1 MDKIVPKLFDT
12 VSKRFKSVSKQM
24 DLNRP
29 LRTILAQPKNE
40 IIVNFPVKMDN
51 GKYRVFK
58 GYRIQHNNML
68 GPYKGGLRFHPCVN
82 LDEVKALAM
91 LMTLKSALVDLP
103 LGGGKGGIKFDPKSV
118 SKAEL
123 ERITRRFVSAL
134 GTNISPVH
142 DIPAPDVGTNG
153 EVMAWMMDTYMALA
167 GPSEKY
173 LARGIV
179 TGKPIVCGGTQG
191 RTQATGRGVVMCIE
205 EWARYGGY
213 DLSGMTYSVQGFGN
227 VGSWAADALSKLGAV
242 LVAVND
248 HTGTLVDKTGLDVQA
263 LKAYVVAN
271 GGVSGFEK
279 RATLARDDFF
289 SCACDIMVPAALENQ
304 ITAYE
309 ANLMC
314 VRLVA
319 EGANGP
325 TTAEGEDCLL
335 AKGTEFIP
343 DVLAN
348 AGGVIVS
355 YYEWVQNRTRDYW
368 LEDEVNRKLRLKLQ
382 KAYQAVNKL
391 STSEGIEMRDA
402 CYMKAL
408 SHLDEVYQLQGL
420 FP

>member
-1 MDKIVPKLFDT
+1 MSKKVPSLFET
-12 VSKRFKSVSKQM
+12 VSKRFKSVSKM
-24 DLNRP
+24 MKLNRP
-29 LRTILAQPKNE
+29 LKTILAQPKNE
-40 IIVNFPVKMDN
+40 LIVNFPVKMDD

-123 ERITRRFVSAL
+123 ERITRRFVAAL

-153 EVMAWMMDTYMALA
+153 EVMAWMMDTYMELA

-173 LARGIV
+173 LARGVV
-179 TGKPIVCGGTQG
+179 TGKPIVCGGTEG

-205 EWARYGGY
+205 EWANQGGH
-213 DLSGMTYSVQGFGN
+213 DLSGMTFSVQGFGN
-227 VGSWAADALSKLGAV
+227 VGSWAADALSNLGAK

-248 HTGTLVDKTGLDVQA
+248 HTGTLMDPKGLDVQG
-263 LKAYVVAN
+263 LKAYVTCQ
-271 GGVSGFEK
+271 GGVAGFEGRDTK
-279 RATLARDDFF
+279 TRDDFF
-289 SCACDIMVPAALENQ
+289 AYACDIMVPAALENQ
-304 ITAYE
+304 ITAHE
-309 ANLMC
+309 AELMN
-314 VRLVA
+314 VKLVA

-325 TTAEGEDCLL
+325 TTAEGETCLL

-368 LEDEVNRKLRLKLQ
+368 LEEEVNRKLRLKLQ
-382 KAYQAVNKL
+382 KAYRAV
-391 STSEGIEMRDA
+391 SEIARTEDIEMRDA

-408 SHLDEVYQLQGL
+408 IHLDEVFQLQGV